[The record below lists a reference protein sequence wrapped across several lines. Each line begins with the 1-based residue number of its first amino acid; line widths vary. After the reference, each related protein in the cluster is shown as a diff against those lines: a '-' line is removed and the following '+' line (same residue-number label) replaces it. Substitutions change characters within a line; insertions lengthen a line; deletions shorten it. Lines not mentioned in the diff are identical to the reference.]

1 MHYSLCNVNAIT
13 KILQFLG
20 ESILI
25 CKSNERNA
33 AASLLSA
40 ALDPIESCL
49 NDSMLLIRALLEAVA
64 SEVLYTSDDLEL
76 YINCTLLSLNEQSDM
91 RAFANEAI
99 KFLLDNEFLL

>member
-1 MHYSLCNVNAIT
+1 MKKFFYLS
-13 KILQFLG
+13 LG

-25 CKSNERNA
+25 CKPTERNA

-40 ALDPIESCL
+40 TLDPIESCL

-64 SEVLYTSDDLEL
+64 SEVLYTLEDLEL
-76 YINCTLLSLNEQSDM
+76 YTNCTLLSFSDQS
-91 RAFANEAI
+91 NVKTLSSEAI